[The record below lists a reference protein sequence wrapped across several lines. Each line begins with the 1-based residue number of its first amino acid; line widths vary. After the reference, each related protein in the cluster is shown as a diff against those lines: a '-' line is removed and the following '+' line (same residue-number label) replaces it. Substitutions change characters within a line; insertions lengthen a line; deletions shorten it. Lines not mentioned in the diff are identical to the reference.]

1 MILEALGIASGL
13 LGVMGGQKK
22 KSDNKNVANAQEKLA
37 RHRYGYN
44 IQESNKALEENLRGT
59 FSAYAATRMGVIN
72 SVKDEVSKV
81 KAYTSNSQNIEAGS
95 SSFMLDALQ
104 DVDNNLNASMMN
116 IYQNQNN
123 NLKGLVQEKVN
134 LDYQLQNNLS
144 DTLVNIKTKQAQ
156 LNAQADQEIM
166 NGLLGAGT
174 SAFNLSNSR
183 NSSTASLD
191 NIKNETFNSYLNTN
205 FSSMF
210 NPQRSNLNFNI
221 NSSYLDSINNRSSIY
236 TNMFGGNTYGR

>member
-22 KSDNKNVANAQEKLA
+22 KSDNKNIANAQEKLA
-37 RHRYGYN
+37 RQRYGYN

-174 SAFNLSNSR
+174 SAFNLFNSR

-191 NIKNETFNSYLNTN
+191 NIKNETFNSYLNSN

-210 NPQRSNLNFNI
+210 NPQKGNLNFNI
-221 NSSYLDSINNRSSIY
+221 NSSYLDSINQRSSIY
-236 TNMFGGNTYGR
+236 SNMFGGR

>member
-22 KSDNKNVANAQEKLA
+22 KSDNKNIANAQEKLA
-37 RHRYGYN
+37 RQRYGYN

-191 NIKNETFNSYLNTN
+191 NIKNETFNSYLNSN

-210 NPQRSNLNFNI
+210 NPQKGNLNFNI
-221 NSSYLDSINNRSSIY
+221 NSSYLDSINQRSSIY
-236 TNMFGGNTYGR
+236 SNMFGGR